1 MGERLVRQ
9 LLLGESI
16 DEPGVDQCL
25 VRPACSAAGSHTT
38 TPVKSAP
45 RVSAPMVPPAS
56 KSASASP
63 VTPDSTIS
71 YSPSACTCS
80 AHEPS
85 LQAPAHH
92 LPRARHVGGCSRGA
106 LLHAAA
112 VSWWRPGWCRGPAA
126 RVGMRPISTRMAWST
141 ARTSETRGPSCIEGP
156 ASPGM
161 QLDPRTGPPAA
172 PLSLAYCPHAIP
184 RPCPTR

>member
-1 MGERLVRQ
+1 
-9 LLLGESI
+9 
-16 DEPGVDQCL
+16 
-25 VRPACSAAGSHTT
+25 
-38 TPVKSAP
+38 
-45 RVSAPMVPPAS
+45 
-56 KSASASP
+56 
-63 VTPDSTIS
+63 
-71 YSPSACTCS
+71 
-80 AHEPS
+80 
-85 LQAPAHH
+85 
-92 LPRARHVGGCSRGA
+92 
-106 LLHAAA
+106 